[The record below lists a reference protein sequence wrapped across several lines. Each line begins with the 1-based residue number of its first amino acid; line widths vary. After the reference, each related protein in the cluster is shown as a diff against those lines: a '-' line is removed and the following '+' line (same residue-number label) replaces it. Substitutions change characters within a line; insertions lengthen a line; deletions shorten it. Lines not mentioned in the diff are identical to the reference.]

1 MNNKRTIVS
10 HEHGRHESLQPDC
23 QSMGE
28 ARTMQLLWLLL
39 PSFYAWSRQGTHAQE
54 SADYLESLLTC
65 ESDSQAGEIVDERI
79 YIYRWP
85 CGWIGGTCCWQKT
98 FNSAWLAGIGCVRV
112 CVCLCARGELKNVQV
127 IRPPIIKNTYSGIW
141 CAEPH

>member
-10 HEHGRHESLQPDC
+10 HEHSHHESLQPDC
-23 QSMGE
+23 QSMWE

-39 PSFYAWSRQGTHAQE
+39 PSFYAWSRKGTHAQE
-54 SADYLESLLTC
+54 SADYLESFLTREC
-65 ESDSQAGEIVDERI
+65 DSQAGEIVDEWI
-79 YIYRWP
+79 YIYRWL
-85 CGWIGGTCCWQKT
+85 CGWIGGPVAGKRPSIQPD
-98 FNSAWLAGIGCVRV
+98 WLGSVVYV
-112 CVCLCARGELKNVQV
+112 CVSVCARELQNVQV